1 MPVHFRSSLVKQKST
16 SRDDDYVIP
25 PHTTQEECVELK
37 ESDEPTDNVDKDYYF
52 MDTTVLGQSSNI
64 IMYMQHVSLC

>member
-25 PHTTQEECVELK
+25 PHTTQVECVELK
-37 ESDEPTDNVDKDYYF
+37 ESDEPTDDVDKDYYF

-64 IMYMQHVSLC
+64 IMYMHHVRLC